1 MSTKYELA
9 TELRQLTRGMKALP
23 ICKMTKA
30 QLETEIDR
38 IKLLKQIK
46 EDVPDYDPAKRG
58 HLPPRPIEAT
68 HVTSGDA
75 KISVPIMPKPRM
87 TEKPKPVRLAE
98 KVTVKFDDTDPIID
112 LLTPDARAD
121 VISHTKVTARER
133 PNPVKSLPSGPAG
146 STSSSKFS
154 HPGAPK
160 ASDVSHRCNC
170 PRCPG
175 SLA

>member
-46 EDVPDYDPAKRG
+46 DDVPDYDPARRG
-58 HLPPRPIEAT
+58 PTGSRPIEAT
-68 HVTSGDA
+68 AVASGDA
-75 KISVPIMPKPRM
+75 TISVPIMPKPRI
-87 TEKPKPVRLAE
+87 TEKTAKPVRRAE
-98 KVTVKFDDTDPIID
+98 KVTVKFDDPIAD
-112 LLTPDARAD
+112 MLTPAGKIELISAPRVDAPAA
-121 VISHTKVTARER
+121 VSER
-133 PNPVKSLPSGPAG
+133 PTPVRSLPNRPAAPKLSDGPAH
-146 STSSSKFS
+146 K
-154 HPGAPK
+154 
-160 ASDVSHRCNC
+160 CNC

-175 SLA
+175 SL